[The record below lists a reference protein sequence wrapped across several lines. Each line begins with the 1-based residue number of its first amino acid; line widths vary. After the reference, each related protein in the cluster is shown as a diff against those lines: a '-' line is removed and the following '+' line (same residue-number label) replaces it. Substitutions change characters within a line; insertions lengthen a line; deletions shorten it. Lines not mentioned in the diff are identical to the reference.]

1 MTSAGSSIDNCA
13 TSKIVSLIIL
23 NLIKQKVFLELST
36 CQVIIE
42 YPDKMLLMW
51 LALVLLVFNPGLPRP
66 ESRQQTV

>member
-1 MTSAGSSIDNCA
+1 M
-13 TSKIVSLIIL
+13 L

-51 LALVLLVFNPGLPRP
+51 LVLLLVFNPGLPRP